1 MKGVI
6 EYIKSEIKE
15 MLKERNAQGE
25 WSSIY
30 LLIILVIAAL
40 ILISIVKPMFQSS
53 QEIVTKTEKD
63 LKAPATG

>member
-1 MKGVI
+1 MKRIIG
-6 EYIKSEIKE
+6 YIKSEIDE
-15 MLKERNAQGE
+15 MLKERKAQSE

-63 LKAPATG
+63 LKAPANT